1 MKTVETPGGIPVF
14 ININESKLYDSITER
29 VCESDLS
36 EYDANIVHGLVGK
49 NILKRV
55 IENGKTYYERNQ
67 GSL

>member
-36 EYDANIVHGLVGK
+36 EYDANIAHGLVGK